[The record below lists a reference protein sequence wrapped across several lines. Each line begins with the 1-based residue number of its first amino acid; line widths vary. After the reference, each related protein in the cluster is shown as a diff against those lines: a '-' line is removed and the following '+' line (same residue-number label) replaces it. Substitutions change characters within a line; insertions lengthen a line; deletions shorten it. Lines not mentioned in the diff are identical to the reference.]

1 MVGINQGQQQLLN
14 GDYTVSSTATKVSM
28 IKIQGNISLHN
39 SLITNHISIKY
50 SFIRTITT
58 ITPY

>member
-14 GDYTVSSTATKVSM
+14 GDDTVSSIATTVSM
-28 IKIQGNISLHN
+28 IKNKGNISIHN
-39 SLITNHISIKY
+39 SLITNNISIKY
-50 SFIRTITT
+50 SLIRTITT